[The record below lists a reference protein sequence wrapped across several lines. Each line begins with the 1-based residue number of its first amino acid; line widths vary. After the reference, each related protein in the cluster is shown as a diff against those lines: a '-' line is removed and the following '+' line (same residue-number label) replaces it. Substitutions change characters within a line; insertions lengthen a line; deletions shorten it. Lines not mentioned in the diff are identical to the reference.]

1 MIETTSTTKAPS
13 CPGCHFGCALDA
25 YRCGRGKGFH
35 QLWVDGK
42 PIPERGKP
50 GEGGAGRAPSVD
62 TRVMHGLNIMAN
74 ILKDRHTESAE
85 RKTLM
90 AVGRQGGFFAV
101 DMLGK
106 RTLLDPEDLAEATR
120 FLIAGGFIE
129 HDEDEIAGTVLRIT
143 SSGREQ
149 LAQWNT
155 EREAATEEFLAPLDD
170 SEKEQLASMLFR
182 IIQSELQKKRS

>member
-1 MIETTSTTKAPS
+1 
-13 CPGCHFGCALDA
+13 
-25 YRCGRGKGFH
+25 
-35 QLWVDGK
+35 
-42 PIPERGKP
+42 
-50 GEGGAGRAPSVD
+50 
-62 TRVMHGLNIMAN
+62 MHGLNIMAN
-74 ILKDRHTESAE
+74 ILQDRHTESAE

-120 FLIAGGFIE
+120 FLIARGFIE
-129 HDEDEIAGTVLRIT
+129 HDEDEVAGTVLRIT

-149 LAQWNT
+149 LAVWNT
-155 EREAATEEFLAPLDD
+155 ERDTATAEFLAPLDD

-182 IIQSELQKKRS
+182 VIQSELQKKHA

>member
-1 MIETTSTTKAPS
+1 
-13 CPGCHFGCALDA
+13 
-25 YRCGRGKGFH
+25 
-35 QLWVDGK
+35 
-42 PIPERGKP
+42 
-50 GEGGAGRAPSVD
+50 
-62 TRVMHGLNIMAN
+62 MHGLNIMAN

-106 RTLLDPEDLAEATR
+106 RTLLDPEGLADATR
-120 FLIAGGFIE
+120 FLIARGFIE

-155 EREAATEEFLAPLDD
+155 EREAATAEFLAPLDD